1 MLFPDY
7 KAERVAEEQ
16 AKDRLREATTRR
28 MLRQAG
34 VEQPGWVSCQ
44 VCRLLSHLGH
54 LLVVLGRRLQRYEI
68 PTIPSAE
75 QNKVS
80 EAFSGK

>member
-16 AKDRLREATTRR
+16 SKDRLREAATRR

-34 VEQPGWVSCQ
+34 LVQPGWVSCQ

-54 LLVVLGRRLQRYEI
+54 LLVVLGKRLQRYAM
-68 PTIPSAE
+68 PAIPSAE
-75 QNKVS
+75 QQRTS
-80 EAFSGK
+80 EAFSSR

>member
-1 MLFPDY
+1 MFIPDY

-16 AKDRLREATTRR
+16 AKDRLQEAATRR

-34 VEQPGWVSCQ
+34 LEQPGWVSCQ
-44 VCRLLSHLGH
+44 FCRLLSHLGH
-54 LLVVLGRRLQRYEI
+54 LLVVLGRRLQRYTI
-68 PTIPSAE
+68 SRIPSAE

-80 EAFSGK
+80 EAFSGR

>member
-16 AKDRLREATTRR
+16 AKDRLQEAATRR

-34 VEQPGWVSCQ
+34 LEQPGWLSCQ
-44 VCRLLSHLGH
+44 VCRLLSHLGQ
-54 LLVVLGRRLQRYEI
+54 LLVVLGQRLQRYAV
-68 PTIPSAE
+68 PTLPSAE
-75 QNKVS
+75 QHKVS
-80 EAFSGK
+80 EAFSGR